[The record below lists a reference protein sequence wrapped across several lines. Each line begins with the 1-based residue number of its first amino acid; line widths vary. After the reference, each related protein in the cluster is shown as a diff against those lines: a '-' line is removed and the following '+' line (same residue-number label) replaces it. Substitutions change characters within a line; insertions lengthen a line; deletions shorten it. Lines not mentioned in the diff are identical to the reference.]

1 MSNPLPSPSPPRYDI
16 DRITRT
22 TDTLRVKLAATV
34 VCARLR
40 RPSAS
45 AAAAAGPVPPPVL
58 RLSDLC
64 PGALASDGPRADNRV
79 QRLFGSAVSNGDKDP
94 VRAFTNGWELLMGQR
109 EVQNYLRSGKND
121 PKLMRYGGDFT
132 FAGGSV
138 DPGETLEACARRELR
153 EEFLGIDDFLRIDNN
168 GNGTNGDLSASSSS
182 SSSSAPTYPRLRLL
196 SVHQTRP
203 VMNTSYIMHNFV
215 CLEDE
220 NPWLAALDDP
230 APINAELAARR
241 ARFREMGDA
250 FWALDGRAREASGAC
265 PEVREVRWLDM
276 RTAVAQAFT
285 SMNGTLTCVNDF
297 QRREFARL
305 GRTHRDPLFIT
316 MSVMLGLDQYPD
328 ADAVRAATR
337 GVDAA
342 AERAR
347 VQWLEDGMSVA
358 EVDSVMDRRAADR
371 AAASGAAAAPGGTAK
386 I

>member
-1 MSNPLPSPSPPRYDI
+1 MAAVSSAVSSAVSPPRYDV

-40 RPSAS
+40 RPGGGGGGGGA
-45 AAAAAGPVPPPVL
+45 PPVL
-58 RLSDLC
+58 RLS
-64 PGALASDGPRADNRV
+64 ALLPRNASLRGDGPRADNRV
-79 QRLFGSAVSNGDKDP
+79 QRLFGAAASDRADP
-94 VRAFTNGWELLMGQR
+94 TRAFPHGWELLMGQR
-109 EVQNYLRSGKND
+109 EVQNYLRSGKDD
-121 PKLMRYGGDFT
+121 PRLMRYGGDFT

-138 DPGETLEACARRELR
+138 DPGETLEACARRELL
-153 EEFLGIDDFLRIDNN
+153 EEFLGIEGLLIRGVGGGGGGGGRDS
-168 GNGTNGDLSASSSS
+168 T
-182 SSSSAPTYPRLRLL
+182 PYPRLRLL

-230 APINAELAARR
+230 APINAALAARR
-241 ARFREMGDA
+241 ARLRDMGDA
-250 FWALDGRAREASGAC
+250 FWALDGHAREASGAC

-276 RTAVAQAFT
+276 PTAVAQAFT

-316 MSVMLGLDQYPD
+316 MSVMLGLDEHPD
-328 ADAVRAATR
+328 ADAVRASCA
-337 GVDAA
+337 GLDAD
-342 AERAR
+342 AERRR

-358 EVDSVMDRRAADR
+358 EVDGVMDRRAADR
-371 AAASGAAAAPGGTAK
+371 DKASRAAAAAAAAAGASAK